1 LGVHGRDGGD
11 RPATDSGRGVPRI
24 NEAAAAALT
33 PGSDDTDELEF
44 RIDLIVDGLERLR
57 SAG

>member
-1 LGVHGRDGGD
+1 MDEMAATVLPRI
-11 RPATDSGRGVPRI
+11 PAAEYPRI